1 MKLTYSI
8 LWFDDN
14 ESFFDGLD
22 LDYLRDEIQK
32 WGFSPRIVQVTTDKD
47 FKSHEPYDAF
57 DLLVVDYEL
66 EQYGHGQEFIA
77 QLREHQVF
85 TEVIFYSAGD
95 AGLLWKAIHDRKLEG
110 VYVANKGAV
119 GSKILRVGHQSI
131 RKVLDLENMRG
142 IVMAEVAELD
152 LLLDSILARAI
163 DGLPEEAKSEFFK
176 RFHKSATEQAD
187 QHSALLAV
195 FSETPT
201 TEILMQLSGSAKRW
215 HNFNRLKKLQE
226 RLAKAAI
233 GDYEKD
239 IVHPRNHLAHGIAAS
254 HSETGGTIF
263 RFSGKEYHFDN
274 EVSIKLRHT
283 IMEYKS
289 AFEQILTDLK

>member
-8 LWFDDN
+8 LWFDDT
-14 ESFFDGLD
+14 ESFFDAFD
-22 LDYLRDEIQK
+22 REYLEGEIRK
-32 WGFSPRIVQVTTDKD
+32 WGFAPRIVPVTTEAD
-47 FKSHEPYDAF
+47 FKRHEPYEAF
-57 DLLVVDYEL
+57 DLLVVDYNL
-66 EQYGHGQEFIA
+66 EQYGHGQKFIA
-77 QLREHQVF
+77 QVREHQVF
-85 TEVIFYSAGD
+85 TEVIFYSAGNKGD
-95 AGLLWKAIHDRKLEG
+95 LWDAIHKEKLEG
-110 VYVANKGAV
+110 VYVADRGAV
-119 GSKILRVGHQSI
+119 GSKIIRVGHQAV

-163 DGLPEEAKSEFFK
+163 DGLPEEARAEFFK

-254 HSETGGTIF
+254 HPETGGTVF

-289 AFEQILTDLK
+289 AFEQILADFK